1 MDEPQVYHA
10 RAMAEYLTL
19 DQLEADYAIRIPGD
33 GEILCNPSRA
43 YFRGD
48 SSLVA
53 PLVRLTG
60 THFGGWRPAPG
71 EPLVFAIWT
80 GLGGC
85 RLALETVEP
94 RFKNEWRHL
103 LPPEIA
109 NADTPE
115 FERPHRAKPGVV
127 Y

>member
-1 MDEPQVYHA
+1 
-10 RAMAEYLTL
+10 MAEHLTQ
-19 DQLEADYAIRIPGD
+19 DQLEADYAIRVPGD

-43 YFRGD
+43 YFHGS

-53 PLVRLTG
+53 PLRTLTNSR
-60 THFGGWRPAPG
+60 GWQPAPG
-71 EPLVFAIWT
+71 EPYVFATWT
-80 GLGGC
+80 GLGGA

-94 RFKNEWRHL
+94 RFKDEWRHL

-109 NADTPE
+109 NVDTPV
-115 FERPHRAKPGVV
+115 FERPHRARPGIV

>member
-1 MDEPQVYHA
+1 
-10 RAMAEYLTL
+10 MAEHLTL
-19 DQLEADYAIRIPGD
+19 DQLEADYAIRVPGD

-43 YFRGD
+43 YFHGS

-53 PLVRLTG
+53 PLIRLTN
-60 THFGGWRPAPG
+60 THWGGWQPAPG
-71 EPLVFAIWT
+71 EPYVFAIWT
-80 GLGGC
+80 GLGGA

-94 RFKNEWRHL
+94 RFKDEWRHL

-109 NADTPE
+109 NVDTPV
-115 FERPHRAKPGVV
+115 FEAVHQAKPGIV